1 MDTCARLNRETIILT
16 ITSTSSDAIIVGG
29 GLAGLSAALHLA
41 ERGLKPLIL
50 EADPKYCGGRIAGG
64 DTIELQQNGQTWRF
78 RLEHGVH
85 GIWSPYRN
93 LQAMLAR
100 HNLRPVFV
108 PAREESWIYKRPNGR
123 VTNVAAGSH
132 LRHSL
137 FPAPLHYLALFLSP
151 RFLAALDIRDGLT
164 LLEVWYGLL
173 LALGV
178 DPLREDQPLE
188 DQWLNELVDHWGPGL
203 RAFMIGLTRNGLSG
217 RPVEVPLSGFVAFL
231 RFYSLLRRDAW
242 EFSYLPADGGTAL
255 IDPLAKRV
263 EELGGSI
270 RLGTKVE
277 RLERLDGDG
286 LTPARTPTIRAD
298 ADRERAPVQ
307 WIAHSPTGSF
317 TTRSIVLAADAQNA
331 RAILCASEDTRSI
344 AEGLYFPRS
353 LPTAILRFWYDTQ
366 PKSKVEAG
374 IFSGEMIVDN
384 YFWLHRLQDQY
395 ALWSKVTG
403 GSAIEVHIYGPPEL
417 LEKPDTLLLALGAND
432 VQTAFP
438 ELRHHLIHQHL
449 QRNPPI
455 HTLFGLGR
463 PEQHL
468 SIVTPWPEVFCCGD
482 WVRHPAPAFFLER
495 ACLTGIEAANAV
507 LRSRDLPTW
516 PLVDYPK
523 PEAFAGWLE
532 KLMHRGRK
540 ILRKKN
546 IGRR

>member
-1 MDTCARLNRETIILT
+1 MTTTETTSYDTLII
-16 ITSTSSDAIIVGG
+16 GG

-41 ERGLKPLIL
+41 ERGLKPLVL

-64 DTIELQQNGQTWRF
+64 DMIEFQQNGQAWRF

-108 PAREESWIYKRPNGR
+108 PAREEAWIYKRPNGR
-123 VTNVAAGSH
+123 ITRVAAGSGI
-132 LRHSL
+132 RRSW
-137 FPAPLHYLALFLSP
+137 FPAPLHYLALFLRP

-164 LLEVWYGLL
+164 LLEVWYGLV

-188 DQWLNELVDHWGPGL
+188 DQWLSDLVDHWGPGI

-217 RPVEVPLSGFVAFL
+217 HPAEIPLAGYVAFM
-231 RFYSLLRRDAW
+231 RFYTLLRRDTW

-255 IDPLAKRV
+255 IDPLARRV
-263 EELGGSI
+263 EALGGSI
-270 RLGTKVE
+270 QLGAKVD
-277 RLERLDGDG
+277 R
-286 LTPARTPTIRAD
+286 IVRAND
-298 ADRERAPVQ
+298 Q
-307 WIAHSPTGSF
+307 WTAHSSIGSF
-317 TTRSIVLAADAQNA
+317 TARSIILATDSQNTRSILSASADTTA
-331 RAILCASEDTRSI
+331 L

-353 LPTAILRFWYDTQ
+353 LPTAILRFWYDAQ
-366 PKSKVEAG
+366 PKSKIEAG
-374 IFSGEMIVDN
+374 VFSGEMIVDN

-395 ALWSKVTG
+395 AVWSKATG
-403 GSAIEVHIYGPPEL
+403 GSAIETHVYGPPEL
-417 LEKPDTLLLALGAND
+417 LEQAEAVLLAKAAND

-438 ELRHHLIHQHL
+438 ELRGHLIHQHL
-449 QRNPPI
+449 QRNAPL

-463 PEQHL
+463 AEQHL
-468 SIVTPWPEVFCCGD
+468 GTVTLWPDVYCCGD

-507 LRSRDLPTW
+507 LKSRDLPTW
-516 PLVDYPK
+516 ALLDYPK
-523 PEAFAGWLE
+523 PEVFAGWLE
-532 KLMHRGRK
+532 KLMHRGRR
-540 ILRKKN
+540 IMRKRKPSP
-546 IGRR
+546 

>member
-1 MDTCARLNRETIILT
+1 MTNSNSSPDTL
-16 ITSTSSDAIIVGG
+16 IVGG

-41 ERGLKPLIL
+41 ERGLKPLVL

-64 DTIELQQNGQTWRF
+64 DTVELQQNGQTWRF

-108 PAREESWIYKRPNGR
+108 PAREESWIYKRANGR
-123 VTNVAAGSH
+123 VTNVKAGSH
-132 LRHSL
+132 LRHSW

-151 RFLAALDIRDGLT
+151 RFLAALDLRDGLT

-188 DQWLNELVDHWGPGL
+188 DQWLSDLVDHWGPGL
-203 RAFMIGLTRNGLSG
+203 RAFVIGLTRNGLSG
-217 RPVEVPLSGFVAFL
+217 TPAEIPLSGYVAFM
-231 RFYSLLRRDAW
+231 RFYSLLRRDTW

-255 IDPLAKRV
+255 IDPLAKRI

-270 RLGTKVE
+270 QLGAKVE
-277 RLERLDGDG
+277 RIERLD
-286 LTPARTPTIRAD
+286 
-298 ADRERAPVQ
+298 DR
-307 WIAHSPTGSF
+307 WIASSSIGSF
-317 TTRSIVLAADAQNA
+317 SARSLVLAADAQNT
-331 RAILCASEDTRSI
+331 RSILGASEATRSI

-353 LPTAILRFWYDTQ
+353 LPTAILRYWYDI
-366 PKSKVEAG
+366 PPRSKVEAG
-374 IFSGEMIVDN
+374 IFSGQMIVDN
-384 YFWLHRLQDQY
+384 YFWLQRLQDQY
-395 ALWSKVTG
+395 AVWSKATG
-403 GSAIEVHIYGPPEL
+403 GSAIEVHLYGPPEL
-417 LEKPDTLLLALGAND
+417 LEKDDTVLLALGAND
-432 VQTAFP
+432 VQAAFP
-438 ELRHHLIHQHL
+438 ELRHHLIHHHL
-449 QRNPPI
+449 QRNAPT

-468 SIVTPWPEVFCCGD
+468 GIITPWPEVYCCGD

-507 LRSRDLPTW
+507 LKSRGLQPW
-516 PLVDYPK
+516 RLVDYPR
-523 PEAFAGWLE
+523 PEAVAGWLE
-532 KLMHRGRK
+532 KLMHRGRR
-540 ILRKKN
+540 ILRKRKPA
-546 IGRR
+546 

>member
-1 MDTCARLNRETIILT
+1 MLII
-16 ITSTSSDAIIVGG
+16 GG

-41 ERGLKPLIL
+41 ERGLKPLVL

-64 DTIELQQNGQTWRF
+64 DTVELQQNGQIWRF

-108 PAREESWIYKRPNGR
+108 PAREENWIYRRANGR
-123 VTNVAAGSH
+123 VTYVKAGSH
-132 LRHSL
+132 LRRSL
-137 FPAPLHYLALFLSP
+137 FPAPLHYLALFFNP
-151 RFLAALDIRDGLT
+151 HFLAAIDVRDALT
-164 LLEVWYGLL
+164 LLEVWYGLV

-188 DQWLNELVDHWGPGL
+188 DQWLSDLVIHWGPGL

-217 RPVEVPLSGFVAFL
+217 RPAEIPLSGYISFM
-231 RFYSLLRRDAW
+231 RFYSLLRRDSW
-242 EFSYLPADGGTAL
+242 NFSYLPADGGTAL

-270 RLGTKVE
+270 QLGARID
-277 RLERLDGDG
+277 RLERSD
-286 LTPARTPTIRAD
+286 
-298 ADRERAPVQ
+298 DR
-307 WIAHSPTGSF
+307 WIAHSPLGLF
-317 TTRSIVLAADAQNA
+317 TARSLVLATDAQNA
-331 RAILCASEDTRSI
+331 HSILCASEETRSI

-353 LPTAILRFWYDTQ
+353 LPTAILRYWYDVQ

-374 IFSGEMIVDN
+374 IFSGEMMVDN

-395 ALWSKVTG
+395 AVWSKATG
-403 GSAIEVHIYGPPEL
+403 GSALEVHLYGPPEL
-417 LEKPDTLLLALGAND
+417 LEKDDTVLLALGAND
-432 VQTAFP
+432 VQFAFP
-438 ELRHHLIHQHL
+438 ELRHHLIHHHL
-449 QRNPPI
+449 QRNAPI

-463 PEQHL
+463 AEQHL
-468 SIVTPWPEVFCCGD
+468 GIVTPWPKVYCCGD

-507 LRSRDLPTW
+507 LKSRELPMW
-516 PLVDYPK
+516 ALVDYPK

-532 KLMHRGRK
+532 KLMQHGRGIMRK
-540 ILRKKN
+540 RKK
-546 IGRR
+546 